1 MTLHELDHG
10 AHSVETDVLIVGG
23 GIVGCATAY
32 YLARAGAEVV
42 VVERGDWGAEA
53 SGANGGSLHA
63 QLPSEEFAALGED
76 WAATYAPT
84 LRLLKAA
91 VEHWRGLEAEIGQD
105 LEVKISGG
113 LIVAETEVEMSMLA
127 RKTAVEHAYGL
138 EAEILSGADLRSFAP
153 YVSEHFIGAEFCPTE
168 GKASSLLATP
178 ALAGAAKAAG
188 ARMFRGTKLVAL
200 RRERAGF
207 EAETSRGVMRA
218 ARVVDAAGGEAG
230 CVAAM
235 LGVPLAVEGYPI
247 HMNVTEPTSPLV
259 THLLYSAAG
268 RLTIKQ
274 AANGTVLIGGGWPAA
289 RYPANGHPAVL
300 RASIE
305 GNLWV
310 ALKAVPRLA
319 GLELVRTW
327 AGVVSGTADWKP
339 ILGEV
344 PGVPGFFL
352 GVVPWTGFTAG
363 PLCGRLLSDLMCGR
377 EPGLDLVDFSPLGE

>member
-1 MTLHELDHG
+1 MTPLEP
-10 AHSVETDVLIVGG
+10 SVETDVLIVGG

-42 VVERGDWGAEA
+42 VVERGDWGGEA
-53 SGANGGSLHA
+53 SSANGGSLHA

-84 LRLLKAA
+84 LRLLRAA
-91 VEHWRGLEAEIGQD
+91 VEHWRGLEAEIGRD
-105 LEVKISGG
+105 LEVKITGG
-113 LIVAETEVEMSMLA
+113 IIVAETEAEMGMLA
-127 RKTAVEHAYGL
+127 RKVAVERAHGL
-138 EAEILSGADLRSFAP
+138 EAEILSAPELRSFAP
-153 YVSEHFIGAEFCPTE
+153 YVSDHFIGAEYCPTE

-178 ALAGAAKAAG
+178 ALAAAAEDAG
-188 ARMFRGTKLVAL
+188 ARMLRRTELLSL
-200 RRERAGF
+200 RREAAGF
-207 EAETSRGVMRA
+207 EAGTSRGAMRA
-218 ARVVDAAGGEAG
+218 ARVVNAAGGDASP
-230 CVAAM
+230 VAAM
-235 LGVPLAVEGYPI
+235 LGVDITVEGYPI
-247 HMNVTEPTSPLV
+247 HMNVTEPTATLV
-259 THLLYSAAG
+259 EHLLYSAAG

-289 RYPANGHPAVL
+289 RFPVNGHPAVL

-310 ALKAVPRLA
+310 ALKAVPSLA

-327 AGVVSGTADWKP
+327 AGVVNGTADWKP

-352 GVVPWTGFTAG
+352 NVVPWTGFTAG
-363 PLCGRLLSDLMCGR
+363 PLCGRLLSDLMGGR
-377 EPGLDLVDFSPLGE
+377 DPGIDLAGFSPLGE